1 MLVGTLREALANDLF
16 RLEAQPLVALAAGSH
31 GHRFELLLR
40 MIDSTGDSIAPSK
53 FLSAAERYQLAPD
66 IDRWV
71 VQYVLATLAP
81 HAERLASI
89 GAHFAVNIS
98 GQSIGDDDFPTF
110 LERQLRVHGLPPAL
124 ISFELTETAAVSNIV
139 RAESLMRRLRDL
151 GHEIALDDFGRG
163 LSSLT
168 YLKTLPVSYLKIDGE
183 LVRDV
188 IASSRSQAMVSAIV
202 QLARAMGLGTTA
214 ECIESDGI
222 KTVVAGLGVD
232 FGQGY
237 ALGRP
242 RPLDQVL
249 QELVAASYNG
259 LPCEVSVP
267 VRNQATG

>member
-1 MLVGTLREALANDLF
+1 
-16 RLEAQPLVALAAGSH
+16 
-31 GHRFELLLR
+31 

-71 VQYVLATLAP
+71 VQYVLETLAP

-249 QELVAASYNG
+249 QELVAASYKG